1 MLLFPFYRQKKLR
14 LRKVKSSYKV
24 TEPVSGR
31 ARTNMQADP
40 RDLLMLSWKVRI

>member
-1 MLLFPFYRQKKLR
+1 MFPFYREKKLR
-14 LRKVKSSYKV
+14 LREVKSSYKV

-31 ARTNMQADP
+31 ARTNTQADP